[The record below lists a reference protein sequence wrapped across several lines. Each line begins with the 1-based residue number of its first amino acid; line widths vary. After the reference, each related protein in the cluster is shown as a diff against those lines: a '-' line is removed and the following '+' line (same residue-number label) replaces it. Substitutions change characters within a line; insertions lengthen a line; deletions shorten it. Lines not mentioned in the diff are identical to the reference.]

1 MIAQAPSY
9 CMWALGIDPCDLE
22 CIRNCMGDN
31 HRLSVLSDA
40 VLPSL
45 EETEKE
51 APVLLWIG
59 RRCWRRLVDE
69 GGIPVRYLEHI
80 PRVLVLP
87 RECPPEELKEAVDS
101 GFQEVC
107 LGTER
112 TEKIHEILRRSL
124 EWSNMRRDMKRMSRE
139 IMLERELLLRKGD
152 VFAFLRDFV
161 FRVSGSGDMTRTLAE
176 ARDVLGDLLPITAMH
191 TAVWGP
197 ERSGAVPMHL
207 YLDTPEDDGNAE
219 PSDTVRAW
227 TELLLGT
234 ATALAPFGGA
244 TPCLCT
250 HYSGFFPD
258 NGLHEAERQPDMRR
272 TLLLPLCA
280 GEVFCGVIA
289 LLLEREC
296 PLGRDQV
303 SALDAAARHLA
314 VLLRSGVS
322 REESFVPESTVGR
335 NPGIAVAAAVRQ

>member
-9 CMWALGIDPCDLE
+9 CMWALGVEPRDVE
-22 CIRNCMGDN
+22 CIRACMGDN
-31 HRLSVLSDA
+31 HRLAVLPDV

-45 EETEKE
+45 EEAEKE
-51 APVLLWIG
+51 DPVLLWIG
-59 RRCWRRLVDE
+59 QRCWRRLVDE
-69 GGIPVRYLEHI
+69 GGIPVRYLEYV

-87 RECPPEELKEAVDS
+87 RECPPCELKEAVNS
-101 GFQEVC
+101 GFQEVL

-112 TEKIHEILRRSL
+112 TERIHEILRRSL
-124 EWSNMRRDMKRMSRE
+124 EWSNMRRDMERMSRE
-139 IMLERELLLRKGD
+139 IMLDRELLLRKGD

-161 FRVSGSGDMTRTLAE
+161 SRVSASGETPRMLAE
-176 ARDVLGDLLPITAMH
+176 ARDVLGELLPITAMH
-191 TAVWGP
+191 TAIWGP
-197 ERSGAVPMHL
+197 QRSGTVPMHL
-207 YLDTPEDDGNAE
+207 YLEAPETDSDGE

-250 HYSGFFPD
+250 HYSGLFPG
-258 NGLHEAERQPDMRR
+258 NGLCEAERRPDMCR
-272 TLLLPLCA
+272 TLLLPLCL

-289 LLLEREC
+289 LLLEREY

-303 SALDAAARHLA
+303 SALDAATKHLA

-322 REESFVPESTVGR
+322 LEGNFVPESTAGR
-335 NPGIAVAAAVRQ
+335 DCGITVAAAVRQ